1 MNVRWMLPDGTAM
14 ENAVP
19 DVEQLLMLLRLV
31 NGVTLDRISY
41 QIADTRLVVDG
52 KRLHVLVSLASPP
65 PKR

>member
-1 MNVRWMLPDGTAM
+1 MNVTWKLPDGSAI

-31 NGVTLDRISY
+31 NGVTLDRIPY

-52 KRLHVLVSLASPP
+52 KRHRVVVSLLHIPGKP
-65 PKR
+65 